1 MSEGHLG
8 EPPAQST
15 PAIQVVEPE
24 PADSPVVPSSDRRD
38 QVEEEVVSEENTTES
53 VATVK

>member
-24 PADSPVVPSSDRRD
+24 PADSPVVLSSDRRN